1 MSLPNAR
8 LLAVQNKS
16 HWMGPGSTVLQPEGS
31 FILWL
36 YYAHQYVMPWIA
48 RSGAGGTATADC
60 CCMKQEATTIG
71 FVLFAPRFNLHFSFA
86 AQSSAV
92 IDFSKI
98 HPTVNPRV
106 MRAV

>member
-1 MSLPNAR
+1 
-8 LLAVQNKS
+8 
-16 HWMGPGSTVLQPEGS
+16 
-31 FILWL
+31 
-36 YYAHQYVMPWIA
+36 
-48 RSGAGGTATADC
+48 
-60 CCMKQEATTIG
+60 MKQEATTIG

-98 HPTVNPRV
+98 HRTVNPRV